1 MFKIEQLN
9 DGSYWT
15 MSHRSFRGLD
25 PVWEAMGTL
34 GSLRILL
41 VDDHEPVR
49 RGLRSLLSSRTDWS
63 VCGEAVDGLE
73 AVEKAK
79 TLRPNVVLMD
89 IAMPR
94 MNGLDAAR
102 IIRREVSESEVV
114 IVSESDRAVLHRQ
127 ALEVEA
133 SSYVTKSSLSQD
145 LLPTIDRVLQKRKS
159 QDIRNFLTV
168 ESPPRLSESYL
179 PIRTGVDSGEMA
191 DLIRARNWSETPIG
205 APEKWS
211 PSLRMMVDFLLA
223 NRFPILLWWGPQ
235 YVQIYND
242 AYRPILGEKHPRA
255 LGQPTSECWHEV
267 WDILQPLID
276 TPFHGGP
283 ATWMEDFELE
293 LQRSSSVEE
302 THFTVAYSPVPDET
316 APRGIGG
323 VIATVH
329 EITEKIISA
338 RRVAVLRDLSAR
350 TMEVK
355 TAEEACVAAAEVL
368 ASNSKDVPFALLYLI
383 DPDHKN
389 ARLAGVAGTPRGKPI
404 TAPTV
409 QLEEGAENRSGWP
422 MLEVLRTE
430 QMVVIEDLGRR
441 FAEVPRGLWSN
452 PPQSAVLLPIR
463 SNKAHDLA
471 GVLIA
476 GVSSR
481 LALDQL
487 YRSFF
492 ELISTQIATAVAN
505 ARAYEEECKRVEA
518 LAEIDRAK
526 TVFFSNVS
534 HEFRTPL
541 TLMLGPLEDL
551 LAKSHAYLSPAA
563 KTELEMVSRNGS
575 RLLRLVNTL
584 LDFSRIEAGR
594 MQAVFEPTDLS
605 IFTIE
610 LASVFRSATER
621 AGLRL
626 EINCPRHAELVFV
639 DRSMWEKIVLNLI
652 SNAFKFTFTGEIT
665 VALVQAGNTAELRV
679 CDTGVGIPENE
690 LPRLFDRFH
699 RVQNTRSRTD
709 EGSGI
714 GLALV
719 RELVK
724 LHGGSVRVESR
735 LGEGSTF
742 VVNIPLGNAHLPP
755 DRIGGTRSLASGA
768 AGASSFVEEAL
779 RWLPDSERSEP
790 ADELLPSLDLG
801 PAPYISASQHDAA
814 SITRARVLIADDN
827 ADMRQYLIRLLAERY
842 DVQAV
847 PNGLAAL
854 EAVRQRSPELILTDV
869 MMPQLDGFGLLREL
883 RSDSNLRSIPIILL
897 SARAGEE
904 SRVEGMEHG
913 ADDYLIKPFSAREL
927 LARVHTH
934 LELARVRKQ
943 SEDALRERTAQ
954 FETLLN
960 KAPLGVYLLDSDLRI
975 QQINPTALPSFG
987 SIPDLIGRDFAEVVH
1002 IQWPMPYADDIVQRF
1017 RHTLETGEPFVVPE
1031 WNAERRDSGVRE
1043 WYEWQINRI
1052 PLPNGRHGVVC
1063 YFHDISAQVETRE
1076 VLRESEDRLR
1086 TLADGLETQV
1096 RTRTE
1101 EIERRNEEVLQ
1112 QSEQLRELS
1121 SRLLQSQDDE
1131 RRRIA
1136 RELHDSAGQIVA
1148 ALGMNLGSITRHI
1161 KQNPPLG
1168 RAVEESRELVQQLS
1182 KEIRT
1187 MSYLLHPP
1195 LLDENGLSE
1204 AIRWYMQG
1212 LMERSGLSIKLSI
1225 SENFGRLPGEIELAV
1240 FRIVQECLTNIH
1252 RHSGSKT
1259 ATVRLSRTAESVFL
1273 QIQDEGKGI
1282 SAEKLA
1288 GIQALRSGVGI
1299 TGMRERV
1306 RHFRGV
1312 LDIQSNGRGTKIAI
1326 TLPVTMSAASAPE
1339 RILLQTRAAG

>member
-1 MFKIEQLN
+1 L
-9 DGSYWT
+9 S
-15 MSHRSFRGLD
+15 
-25 PVWEAMGTL
+25 
-34 GSLRILL
+34 SLRILV

-63 VCGEAVDGLE
+63 ICGEAVDGIE

-89 IAMPR
+89 ISMPR
-94 MNGLDAAR
+94 MNGLDATR
-102 IIRREVSESEVV
+102 INRREVAGSEVV
-114 IVSESDRAVLHRQ
+114 IVSEDEGAVLHRQ

-133 SSYVTKSSLSQD
+133 SAYVKKSSLSQD
-145 LLPTIDRVLQKRKS
+145 LLPTIDRVLRKRKS
-159 QDIRNFLTV
+159 QDSRNLLPV
-168 ESPPRLSESYL
+168 EFSPTLGESYL
-179 PIRTGVDSGEMA
+179 PVRSGVGSGEMA

-211 PSLRMMVDFLLA
+211 PSLRMMVDFVLA

-255 LGQPTSECWHEV
+255 LGQPTRECWHEV
-267 WDILQPLID
+267 WDILRPLID
-276 TPFHGGP
+276 TPFQGGS

-293 LQRSSSVEE
+293 LERSSFVEE
-302 THFTVAYSPVPDET
+302 AHFTVAYSPVPDET

-323 VIATVH
+323 VIATVC

-338 RRVAVLRDLSAR
+338 RRVAILRDLSAR
-350 TMEVK
+350 TMEMK
-355 TAEEACVAAAEVL
+355 TAEEACNAAAEVL
-368 ASNSKDVPFALLYLI
+368 ANDSKDVPFALLYLI
-383 DPDHKN
+383 DSDRKN
-389 ARLAGVAGTPRGKPI
+389 ARLAGVAGIPGGKSI
-404 TAPTV
+404 SAPTV
-409 QLEEGAENRSGWP
+409 KLVEDGAENRFGFSL
-422 MLEVLRTE
+422 LEVLRTE
-430 QMVVIEDLGRR
+430 QMVVIDGLDRCFG
-441 FAEVPRGLWSN
+441 EVPRGPWST
-452 PPQSAVLLPIR
+452 PPRSAVLLPIR

-471 GVLIA
+471 GVLVA

-481 LALDQL
+481 LTLDHL
-487 YRSFF
+487 YISFF
-492 ELISTQIATAVAN
+492 ELIATQIATAVAN
-505 ARAYEEECKRVEA
+505 TRAYEEERKRVEA
-518 LAEIDRAK
+518 LAAIDRAK
-526 TVFFSNVS
+526 TAFFSNVS

-551 LAKSHAYLSPAA
+551 LANSHLDLPQAA

-594 MQAVFEPTDLS
+594 MQAVYEPTDLS
-605 IFTIE
+605 IFTLE
-610 LASVFRSATER
+610 LASVFRSATEK

-626 EINCPRHAELVFV
+626 ELDCPRDAKLVFV

-652 SNAFKFTFTGEIT
+652 SNAFKFTFEGEIA
-665 VALVQAGNTAELRV
+665 VEMVYGANTAELRV
-679 CDTGVGIPENE
+679 RDTGAGIPENE

-719 RELVK
+719 QELVK

-735 LGEGSTF
+735 LGKGSTF
-742 VVNIPLGNAHLPP
+742 SVTVPLGNAHLAPG
-755 DRIGGTRSLASGA
+755 RIGGTRSFASTAVGA
-768 AGASSFVEEAL
+768 RSFVEEAL
-779 RWLPDSERSEP
+779 RWLPDAGRSET
-790 ADELLPSLDLG
+790 ADELLPSFDLG
-801 PAPYISASQHDAA
+801 PIPHTSVSRNDASSFA
-814 SITRARVLIADDN
+814 RPRVLIADDN
-827 ADMRQYLIRLLAERY
+827 ADMRQYLVRLLAERY

-847 PNGLAAL
+847 PDGLAAL
-854 EAVRQRSPELILTDV
+854 DAVRKRSPELILTDV
-869 MMPQLDGFGLLREL
+869 MMPQLDGFGLLRQL
-883 RSDSNLRSIPIILL
+883 RSDAKMRAIPIILL

-904 SRVEGMEHG
+904 SRVEGLEHG

-934 LELARVRKQ
+934 LELARVRKE

-960 KAPLGVYLLDSDLRI
+960 NAPLGVYLLDSDLRI
-975 QQINPTALPSFG
+975 QQVNPTALPAFG
-987 SIPDLIGRDFAEVVH
+987 SIPDVIGRDFAEIIH
-1002 IQWPMPYADDIVQRF
+1002 SRWPKPYADDIVQRF
-1017 RHTLETGEPFVVPE
+1017 RYTLETGEPFVVPE
-1031 WNAERRDSGVRE
+1031 WTAECRDRGVRE

-1052 PLPNGRHGVVC
+1052 PLPNGRLGVVC
-1063 YFHDISAQVETRE
+1063 YFRDISSQIETRE
-1076 VLRESEDRLR
+1076 VLRESEERLR
-1086 TLADGLETQV
+1086 TLAGGLETQV
-1096 RTRTE
+1096 RIRTE
-1101 EIERRNEEVLQ
+1101 EIERRNAEVLQ
-1112 QSEQLRELS
+1112 QAEQLRELS
-1121 SRLLQSQDDE
+1121 NCLLQSQDDE
-1131 RRRIA
+1131 RRRLA
-1136 RELHDSAGQIVA
+1136 RELHDSAGQIVT
-1148 ALGMNLGSITRHI
+1148 ALGMYIGSMIPHAR
-1161 KQNPPLG
+1161 QNPPLG
-1168 RAVEESRELVQQLS
+1168 KAVEESRELVRQLS
-1182 KEIRT
+1182 KEMRT

-1204 AIRWYMQG
+1204 AIRWYVQG
-1212 LMERSGLSIKLSI
+1212 LTERSGLTIELSI
-1225 SENFGRLPGEIELAV
+1225 SEEFSRLPNELELAV

-1259 ATVRLSRTAESVFL
+1259 ATIQLSLQAESISL
-1273 QIQDEGKGI
+1273 QIQDKGKGI

-1288 GIQALRSGVGI
+1288 EIQSQRSGVGI

-1326 TLPVTMSAASAPE
+1326 TLPIPLKATSAPE
-1339 RILLQTRAAG
+1339 GMFQPTRAAR